1 MNSVQLIGRLTRDPE
16 VRYTDGGSSI
26 ARFSLAVDRRFKQE
40 NGADAD
46 FINIVSFGK
55 TAEFIEKYFHKGMKV
70 ALNGRIQTGS
80 YTDKDGKKVYT
91 TDIVAENVEFC
102 ESKGNSA
109 NNEAPAPASDGDF
122 MSVPDGI
129 EDGELPFN

>member
-16 VRYTDGGSSI
+16 IRYTDGGASI
-26 ARFSLAVDRRFKQE
+26 ARFGLAVDRRFKQE

-55 TAEFIEKYFHKGMKV
+55 TAEFIEKYFHKGMKI

-91 TDIVAENVEFC
+91 TDVIAENVEFC
-102 ESKGNSA
+102 ESKQSNGQEAKDSNV
-109 NNEAPAPASDGDF
+109 NNDF
-122 MSVPDGI
+122 LNVPEEI
-129 EDGELPFN
+129 NEDLPF

>member
-16 VRYTDGGSSI
+16 VRYTDGGTSV
-26 ARFSLAVDRRFKQE
+26 AKFSLAVERRFKQE

-55 TAEFIEKYFHKGMKV
+55 TAEFIEKYFHKGIKI

-102 ESKGNSA
+102 ESKGTSS

-129 EDGELPFN
+129 DDGELPFN

>member
-16 VRYTDGGSSI
+16 IRYTDGGASI
-26 ARFSLAVDRRFKQE
+26 ARFGLAVDRRFKQE

-55 TAEFIEKYFHKGMKV
+55 TAEFIEKYFHKGMKI

-109 NNEAPAPASDGDF
+109 NNDAPSTTQNGEF
-122 MSVPDGI
+122 MNIPDGMD
-129 EDGELPFN
+129 EELPFN